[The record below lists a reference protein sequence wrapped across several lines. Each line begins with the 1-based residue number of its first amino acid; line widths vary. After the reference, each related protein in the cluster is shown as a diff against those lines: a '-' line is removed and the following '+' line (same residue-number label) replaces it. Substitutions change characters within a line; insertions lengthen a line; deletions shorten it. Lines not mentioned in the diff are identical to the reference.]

1 MTTKTVRELRS
12 IAKDKGFRGYY
23 QLKKADLVALLFEQ
37 PTEEMPTPPP
47 GNSMPGL
54 HDSAK
59 KTLKFHVECEAKKE
73 YQEEEDI
80 DLAPHGNKRAF
91 KGGFKS
97 FVIAAAPKTGIYSCF
112 DQTKPYIKTLIKN
125 QLKEMGSTKIIM
137 TVWVSWKKPIEPRI
151 E

>member
-1 MTTKTVRELRS
+1 M
-12 IAKDKGFRGYY
+12 
-23 QLKKADLVALLFEQ
+23 VALLLEQ
-37 PTEEMPTPPP
+37 PTEEMPMPPP
-47 GNSMPGL
+47 GNSMPGQQ
-54 HDSAK
+54 DSAQ

-73 YQEEEDI
+73 NQEEDI
-80 DLAPHGNKRAF
+80 DLTPHGNKRAF

-97 FVIAAAPKTGIYSCF
+97 FVIAAAPKTGIDSCF

-125 QLKEMGSTKIIM
+125 QLKEMESTKIIM

>member
-1 MTTKTVRELRS
+1 M
-12 IAKDKGFRGYY
+12 
-23 QLKKADLVALLFEQ
+23 VALLLEQ

-47 GNSMPGL
+47 RNSMPGP

-59 KTLKFHVECEAKKE
+59 KTLKGHVESEAEKE
-73 YQEEEDI
+73 NQEEEDI
-80 DLAPHGNKRAF
+80 DLTPHENKRAF

-97 FVIAAAPKTGIYSCF
+97 FVIPCAPKTGIDSCF

-125 QLKEMGSTKIIM
+125 QLKEMGSAKIIM